1 MCKKSQ
7 KREFWKLQLFHW
19 WAISG
24 QVYSIDD
31 RPCSY
36 WGKGTRGAKFQ
47 KESPLIVPT
56 ASVVIHDSMGWYVLS
71 SLPPLSPP
79 DKLLLPTPQVSFKL
93 PSPVNVSHHSPSS
106 VLLGTRD
113 IVPLDLVSRYLAYW
127 LCFQLLLES
136 DCILRAVSIS
146 HCNPDQCLDQFLS
159 KCSQL
164 FVVKWSKGIY
174 V

>member
-1 MCKKSQ
+1 MSNFC
-7 KREFWKLQLFHW
+7 
-19 WAISG
+19 

-31 RPCSY
+31 RHCSN
-36 WGKGTRGAKFQ
+36 WGKGTCGAKFQ
-47 KESPLIVPT
+47 KEAPLIVPA
-56 ASVVIHDSMGWYVLS
+56 ASVVIHESLCWYLVS

-79 DKLLLPTPQVSFKL
+79 DKLLLPAPQVSFKL
-93 PSPVNVSHHSPSS
+93 PSLVNVSHHSPSS

-113 IVPLDLVSRYLAYW
+113 IVPLDLVSRYSAYW
-127 LCFQLLLES
+127 LCLQLLLES

-146 HCNPDQCLDQFLS
+146 HCNPDQCLAHFFS